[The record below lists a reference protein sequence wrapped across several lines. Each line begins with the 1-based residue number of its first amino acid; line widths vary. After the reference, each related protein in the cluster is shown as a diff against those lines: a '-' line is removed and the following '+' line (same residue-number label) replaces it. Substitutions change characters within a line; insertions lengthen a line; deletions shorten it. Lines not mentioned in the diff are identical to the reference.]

1 MYGNSIGI
9 ERIKKEFNHI
19 KNDAVLSLIE
29 GDISTINNDYKYL
42 RVCFKGPKGTPYENG
57 IYYFDIVLKDD
68 YPSSKPLVTFM
79 TKIFHPNVELNSGKV
94 CLYYINHYSQYNTLS
109 ELILIIY
116 NLLAKPNFDDLLNPL
131 AKKEDYEKTDKEY
144 NNKYANKLKNW
155 TTYNFTP
162 IIIII
167 RDYHGKETKIFIQLN
182 ETILSAKEKFYKLI
196 GKNTLSQ
203 WIYDGQVLC
212 DLCIFENYV
221 IENYDIISA
230 NTRTLGG

>member
-1 MYGNSIGI
+1 MYDNSTGI

-29 GDISTINNDYKYL
+29 GDISIINNDYKHL

-79 TKIFHPNVELNSGKV
+79 TKIFHPNIELNSGKV

-131 AKKEDYEKTDKEY
+131 AKKEDYEKTASEY
-144 NNKYANKLKNW
+144 NDKYANKLKNW
-155 TTYNFTP
+155 TTYNFIP
-162 IIIII
+162 IIIIVI
-167 RDYHGKETKIFIQLN
+167 DKKGKPTQITIQLN
-182 ETILSAKEKFYKLI
+182 EKIFSAKEKFYKII
-196 GKNTLSQ
+196 GHREYNQ
-203 WIYDGQVLC
+203 WLYEFKVLP
-212 DLCIFENYV
+212 DSRTF
-221 IENYDIISA
+221 ENYDIEHLDAIEAHPAS
-230 NTRTLGG
+230 RGG

>member
-1 MYGNSIGI
+1 MYDNSTGI

-29 GDISTINNDYKYL
+29 GDISTINNDYKHL

-79 TKIFHPNVELNSGKV
+79 TKIFHPNIELNSGKV
-94 CLYYINHYSQYNTLS
+94 CLYYINHYSQYNSLS

-131 AKKEDYEKTDKEY
+131 AKKEDYEKT
-144 NNKYANKLKNW
+144 
-155 TTYNFTP
+155 
-162 IIIII
+162 
-167 RDYHGKETKIFIQLN
+167 
-182 ETILSAKEKFYKLI
+182 AKEH
-196 GKNTLSQ
+196 NT
-203 WIYDGQVLC
+203 
-212 DLCIFENYV
+212 
-221 IENYDIISA
+221 
-230 NTRTLGG
+230 